1 MNRRDFLK
9 YSGLLGLGGAL
20 PALSSFNL
28 FAAHDGYAGPL
39 WLNIDARGGWD
50 PTSFCDPK
58 GYTSAADPARLNNY
72 PASAIQTIANSPIRI
87 APAYD
92 GYDTTVQPY
101 LALDFFQKYK
111 DRLLIINGIDHQTNS
126 HSDGQR
132 YSWSCKLATQGYTNI
147 AALIAADLAG
157 EKAMPFITSG
167 GYSLG
172 ANLLTPIQIKNRALS
187 ALLEIAYPNRSGSQQ
202 NSSSPTY
209 FPENVFTAIKTS
221 RDARLTSLRS
231 EQRLQRIQT
240 AIDNLANARQST
252 AHMTELVDFIEANP
266 ASKTLADF
274 NNRSAAYNAYV
285 QGHFALAAYKVGV
298 TASAQISIS
307 GFDTH
312 SDHDARHYPRLL
324 DYLQAV
330 DAILDEAA
338 LPAFGLAD
346 SLVVS
351 MGSDFGR
358 TNKYNAGA
366 GKDHWPITS
375 MMFMGNSQQVIR
387 GNRVIGQTTDNHKAI
402 NIDPVTLEADVNDTN
417 PNSARITPAHIH
429 RALRNLAG
437 IQNSANAA
445 QYSLDG
451 QDIDLFS

>member
-1 MNRRDFLK
+1 MKRRDFLK

-28 FAAHDGYAGPL
+28 FAAHDGYTGPL

-58 GYTSAADPARLNNY
+58 GYTLATDPDRVNNY
-72 PASAIQTIANSPIRI
+72 PTTNIQSVAASPIRI
-87 APAYD
+87 APPYD

-101 LALDFFQKYK
+101 LAMDFFQKYK
-111 DRLLIINGIDHQTNS
+111 DQLLIINGVDHQTNS

-132 YSWSCKLATQGYTNI
+132 YSWSGKLSTQGYPNI

-157 EKAMPFITSG
+157 GKAMPFITSG

-187 ALLEIAYPNRSGSQQ
+187 ALLEIAYPNRSARQQ
-202 NSSSPTY
+202 NASSPTY
-209 FPENVFTAIKTS
+209 FSDDVFAAIKTT
-221 RDARLTSLRS
+221 RDSRLTALKS
-231 EQRLQRIQT
+231 EQRLQRIRS
-240 AIDNLANARQST
+240 AMDNLANARQST

-274 NNRSAAYNAYV
+274 NNRSAAYNAYI
-285 QGHFALAAYKVGV
+285 QGYFSLAAYKTGL

-312 SDHDARHYPRLL
+312 DNHDERHYPRLL
-324 DYLQAV
+324 DYVQAV
-330 DAILDEAA
+330 DTILDEAA
-338 LPAFGLAD
+338 LPAFGLSD

-358 TNKYNAGA
+358 TNKYNAGL

-375 MMFMGNSQQVIR
+375 MMFMGNSQQLIR
-387 GNRVIGQTTDNHKAI
+387 GNRVIGQTTNDHQAI
-402 NIDPVTLEADVNDTN
+402 KIDPVSLVPDINDTN
-417 PNSARITPAHIH
+417 PNSVRITPAHIH

-437 IQNSANAA
+437 IQSSPNATA
-445 QYSLDG
+445 FGLDG
-451 QDIDLFS
+451 EDIDLFS